1 MKILILFLLLLSSV
15 VESAIDDTNYSPEMK
30 GIPCDDFKQLIQCVK
45 NSKGF
50 DEFEKKC
57 ICPSCGLYSSQVG
70 GKIGG
75 ACDKEYDMSTKAC
88 VDLLSWVSKSIA
100 VS

>member
-57 ICPSCGLYSSQVG
+57 ICPSCRLYGSQV
-70 GKIGG
+70 
-75 ACDKEYDMSTKAC
+75 AER
-88 VDLLSWVSKSIA
+88 A
-100 VS
+100 VELVIKNMI